1 MTRFQDLFLQGQV
14 SDISLNRYR
23 KSLAVFTSWVTDS
36 QMAPTNAE
44 EWDDA
49 LWEYRLS
56 DPKLTKS

>member
-49 LWEYRLS
+49 LWEYR
-56 DPKLTKS
+56 P